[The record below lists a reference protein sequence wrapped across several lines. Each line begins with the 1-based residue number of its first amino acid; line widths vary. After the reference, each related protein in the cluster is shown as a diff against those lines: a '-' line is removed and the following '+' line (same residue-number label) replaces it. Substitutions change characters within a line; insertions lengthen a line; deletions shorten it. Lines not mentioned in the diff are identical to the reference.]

1 MPAAGQGTR
10 GALAGLKVLDC
21 THVIAGAY
29 CSLVLADLG
38 ADVIKIEPPGGEST
52 RGMLGAR
59 ADAFRAFD
67 HVNRNKR
74 AVALDLSTQAG
85 AYVVRRMVET
95 ADVFVENYRP
105 GAMDR
110 MGLGY
115 DALAAINPRLVY
127 CSVSGFGLDGPY
139 RERGGFDLVTQA
151 MSGIMSFVGEAG
163 SETPC
168 STAVP
173 ISDLNAGVF
182 AAVAVLA
189 ALQSRQATGRGQ
201 HVETSLL
208 ESALAYTIWE
218 TGMYLSTGEVA
229 KRNGARHRLAA
240 PYEPLKAADGH
251 LVVGV
256 NSQRLWKRFCKAL
269 GEPGLET
276 EAGFDSPAG
285 RMRNRDAL
293 QARLEAILARDSRD
307 AWLAKLEAEGVPAG
321 PLNTIAQAWDDPQI
335 QARGLLAEAD
345 GRRFVR
351 TPIKMHATPVTVR
364 AGPADVGQHT
374 REVLA
379 EAGYS
384 ADEIA
389 ALVASGAAATERR
402 TEAGA

>member
-1 MPAAGQGTR
+1 MAGGPPK

-38 ADVIKIEPPGGEST
+38 ADVIKIEPPAGEST
-52 RGMLGAR
+52 RGMLGATGG
-59 ADAFRAFD
+59 FRAFD
-67 HVNRNKR
+67 YVNRNKR
-74 AVALDLSTQAG
+74 AIALDLAAEDG
-85 AYVVRRMVET
+85 AAVVRKLVET

-115 DALAAINPRLVY
+115 ERLSQINPRLVY

-151 MSGIMSFVGEAG
+151 MSGLMSFVGEAG
-163 SETPC
+163 SDTPC

-182 AAVAVLA
+182 AAVGVLA
-189 ALQSRQATGRGQ
+189 ALQSRHATGQGQ
-201 HVETSLL
+201 HVETSLF

-240 PYEPLKAADGH
+240 PYEPLRTKDGH
-251 LVVGV
+251 IVVGV
-256 NSQRLWKRFCKAL
+256 NSQRLWKRFCDAL
-269 GEPGLET
+269 GEPGLMT
-276 EAGFDSPAG
+276 EAPFDSPGG
-285 RMRNRDAL
+285 RMKNRDAL
-293 QARLEAILARDSRD
+293 QARLEGILAREPG
-307 AWLAKLEAEGVPAG
+307 AYWLACLEAEGVPAG
-321 PLNTIAQAWDDPQI
+321 PLNTIAEAWDDPQI
-335 QARGLLAEAD
+335 KARGLLAEVD
-345 GRRFVR
+345 GRRFVK
-351 TPIKMHATPVTVR
+351 TPIKMRATPVAVST
-364 AGPADVGQHT
+364 GPADVGEHT
-374 REVLA
+374 RAVLA

-384 ADEIA
+384 ESEIA
-389 ALVASGAAATERR
+389 GLIASGAAATQRKEV
-402 TEAGA
+402 AQ

>member
-1 MPAAGQGTR
+1 MPDPV

-29 CSLVLADLG
+29 CSMVLADLG
-38 ADVIKIEPPGGEST
+38 ADVVKIEPPAGEST
-52 RGMLGAR
+52 RGMLGLR

-74 AVALDLSTQAG
+74 AIALDLSTEAG
-85 AYVVRRMVET
+85 ANVVRRLAET

-105 GAMDR
+105 GALDR

-115 DALAAINPRLVY
+115 DQLAAINPRLVY

-139 RERGGFDLVTQA
+139 RGRGGFDLVTQA

-163 SETPC
+163 SEVPC

-182 AAVAVLA
+182 AAVGVLA
-189 ALQSRQATGRGQ
+189 ALQSRNATGKGQ

-240 PYEPLKAADGH
+240 PYEPLKTADGH
-251 LVVGV
+251 IVVGV
-256 NSQRLWKRFCKAL
+256 NSQRLWSRFCRAIEAPEL
-269 GEPGLET
+269 AD
-276 EAGFDSPAG
+276 EAGFDSPSG
-285 RMRNRDAL
+285 RMKNRDAL
-293 QARLEAILARDSRD
+293 QVRLEGILAREPG
-307 AWLAKLEAEGVPAG
+307 AYWLARLEAEGVPAG
-321 PLNTIAQAWDDPQI
+321 PLNDIAQAWDDPQI
-335 QARGLLAEAD
+335 KARGLLGEAG
-345 GRRFVR
+345 GRRFVK
-351 TPIKMHATPVTVR
+351 TPIKLHDTPVRLTR
-364 AGPADVGQHT
+364 GPAEVGQDT

-379 EAGYS
+379 ESGFAS
-384 ADEIA
+384 DEIE
-389 ALVASGAAATERR
+389 ALIASGAAAVQREVP
-402 TEAGA
+402 A

>member
-1 MPAAGQGTR
+1 M
-10 GALAGLKVLDC
+10 GALSGLRVLDC

-29 CSLVLADLG
+29 CSMVLADLG
-38 ADVIKIEPPGGEST
+38 ADVIKIEPPAGEST
-52 RGMLGAR
+52 RGMRGASGS
-59 ADAFRAFD
+59 FRAFD

-74 AVALDLSTQAG
+74 AIALDLSTAEG
-85 AYVVRRMVET
+85 ADVVRKLVET

-105 GAMDR
+105 GSLDR

-115 DALAAINPRLVY
+115 GRLSEINPRLVY

-163 SETPC
+163 SEVPC

-182 AAVAVLA
+182 GAVGVLA
-189 ALQSRQATGRGQ
+189 ALQSRHATGKGQ

-218 TGMYLSTGEVA
+218 TGMYLATGEVA

-240 PYEPLKAADGH
+240 PYEPLRTADGH
-251 LVVGV
+251 IVVGV
-256 NSQRLWKRFCKAL
+256 NSQRLWRRFCEAL
-269 GEPGLET
+269 GEADLVSEEP
-276 EAGFDSPAG
+276 FHSPAG
-285 RMRNRDAL
+285 RLKNRNAL
-293 QARLEAILARDSRD
+293 QTRLEAVLARDTT
-307 AWLAKLEAEGVPAG
+307 AGWLPKFEAVGVPAG

-335 QARGLLAEAD
+335 KARGLMGEVD

-351 TPIKMHATPVTVR
+351 TPIKLHDTPVALAR
-364 AGPADVGQHT
+364 GPAEVGQDT
-374 REVLA
+374 RAVLA

-384 ADEIA
+384 ADQIDR
-389 ALVASGAAATERR
+389 LLASGAAASERK
-402 TEAGA
+402 EVLA

>member
-1 MPAAGQGTR
+1 MAAN

-38 ADVIKIEPPGGEST
+38 ADVVKIEPPSGEST
-52 RGMLGAR
+52 RGMLGA
-59 ADAFRAFD
+59 ANAFRAFD
-67 HVNRNKR
+67 YVNRGKR
-74 AVALDLSTQAG
+74 AIALDLTTEAG
-85 AYVVRRMVET
+85 AAVVRRLAET

-115 DALAAINPRLVY
+115 DALSAVNPRLVY

-151 MSGIMSFVGEAG
+151 MSGLMSFVGESG
-163 SETPC
+163 SDVPC

-182 AAVAVLA
+182 AAVGVLA
-189 ALQSRQATGRGQ
+189 ALQSRIATGRGQ
-201 HVETSLL
+201 HVETSLF

-218 TGMYLSTGEVA
+218 SGMYLSTGQVA
-229 KRNGARHRLAA
+229 QRNGARHRLAA
-240 PYEPLKAADGH
+240 PYEPLKTQDGH
-251 LVVGV
+251 IVVGV
-256 NSQRLWKRFCKAL
+256 NSQRLWTRFCRAL

-276 EAGFDSPAG
+276 EAGFDTPAG
-285 RMRNRDAL
+285 RMKNRDAL
-293 QARLEAILARDSRD
+293 QARLEGVLTRAPGAHWLAR
-307 AWLAKLEAEGVPAG
+307 LEAEGVPAG

-351 TPIKMHATPVTVR
+351 TPIKMHETPVRV
-364 AGPADVGQHT
+364 ASGPPDVGQHT

-379 EAGYS
+379 QAGFS
-384 ADEIA
+384 DDEIGR
-389 ALVASGAAATERR
+389 LVASGAAATERR
-402 TEAGA
+402 EGAA